1 MRLCG
6 RRYQCIDDWQV
17 QYSDIGKKRRAAV
30 MFTMRFSEWTWQNII
45 VRIVF
50 SLVLG
55 IVIGI
60 DRGAKRR
67 GGGARTTITVCL
79 GAAMVMLM
87 EQYLEAL
94 YPERLDISRIAAQV
108 ISGVGFLGAGSI
120 LVSGHQIKGL
130 TSAASIWT
138 CACIGLA
145 VGIGFLDG
153 AVILTAV
160 WLFGVHMVPWIE
172 RKVYRYSRYLTLY
185 IEVEDGKAITH
196 VSRQLK
202 EDNCLVDSFHV
213 DKPKAKGQYF
223 QIVVTFRIPPKT
235 NREDYI
241 GVLQKLKGVLSV
253 DEI

>member
-1 MRLCG
+1 MN
-6 RRYQCIDDWQV
+6 RRKEM
-17 QYSDIGKKRRAAV
+17 GAAD
-30 MFTMRFSEWTWQNII
+30 MFTIRFSEWTWQNIF
-45 VRIVF
+45 VRIIF
-50 SLVLG
+50 ALVLG

-60 DRGAKRR
+60 DRGVKRR

-79 GAAMVMLM
+79 GSAMVMLM
-87 EQYLEAL
+87 EQYLEVL

-160 WLFGVHMVPWIE
+160 WLLGVHMVPWIE
-172 RKVYRYSRYLTLY
+172 SKVYRYSRYLTLY

-202 EDNCLVDSFHV
+202 EDNCFVDSFHV
-213 DKPKAKGQYF
+213 DKPKAKGQHF
-223 QIVVTFRIPPKT
+223 QIVVTFRMPPKR
-235 NREDYI
+235 NREEYLDI
-241 GVLQKLKGVLSV
+241 LHKLKGVLFV

>member
-1 MRLCG
+1 
-6 RRYQCIDDWQV
+6 
-17 QYSDIGKKRRAAV
+17 
-30 MFTMRFSEWTWQNII
+30 MFTTIFSEWTWQNIL
-45 VRIVF
+45 VRIVL
-50 SLVLG
+50 SLIVG

-79 GAAMVMLM
+79 GATMVMLM
-87 EQYLEAL
+87 EQYLEVL
-94 YPERLDISRIAAQV
+94 YPEQLDISRIAAQV

-138 CACIGLA
+138 CACVGLA

-160 WLFGVHMVPWIE
+160 WLVGVHLVPYIE
-172 RKVYRYSRYLTLY
+172 GRVYQYSRYLTLY
-185 IEVEDGKAITH
+185 VEVVDGKAITN

-202 EDNCLVDSFHV
+202 EDNCFVDSFHV
-213 DKPKAKGQYF
+213 DKPKAKGQHF
-223 QIVVTFRIPPKT
+223 QIVMTFRLPRKV
-235 NREDYI
+235 NREAYL
-241 GVLQKLKGVLSV
+241 GTLQKLKGVLYV

>member
-1 MRLCG
+1 
-6 RRYQCIDDWQV
+6 
-17 QYSDIGKKRRAAV
+17 
-30 MFTMRFSEWTWQNII
+30 MFTLLFSDWTWGNILIRMI
-45 VRIVF
+45 V
-50 SLVLG
+50 SLILG
-55 IVIGI
+55 MIIGI

-79 GAAMVMLM
+79 GATMVMLL

-145 VGIGFLDG
+145 VGIGFIDG
-153 AVILTAV
+153 AVILTV
-160 WLFGVHMVPWIE
+160 LWLVGVHFVPYIE
-172 RKVYRYSRYLTLY
+172 NRVYKHSRYLTLY
-185 IEVEDGKAITH
+185 IEAATGREITLI
-196 VSRQLK
+196 SRKLK
-202 EDNCLVDSFHV
+202 EDNCLIDTFVV

-223 QIVVTFRIPPKT
+223 QIVTTFKIPKGT
-235 NREDYI
+235 NRDAYLRILQETE
-241 GVLQKLKGVLSV
+241 GVGTINEL
-253 DEI
+253 

>member
-1 MRLCG
+1 
-6 RRYQCIDDWQV
+6 
-17 QYSDIGKKRRAAV
+17 
-30 MFTMRFSEWTWQNII
+30 MFTLSFSDWTWSSIMI
-45 VRIVF
+45 RMAV

-55 IVIGI
+55 MVIGI

-79 GAAMVMLM
+79 GASMVMFL

-94 YPERLDISRIAAQV
+94 YPGRLDISRIAAQV

-145 VGIGFLDG
+145 VGIGFIDG
-153 AVILTAV
+153 AVILTAL
-160 WLFGVHMVPWIE
+160 WLAGVHLVPYVE
-172 RKVYRYSRYLTLY
+172 NRVYRHSRYMTLY
-185 IEVEDGKAITH
+185 IEAANGREITLI
-196 VSRQLK
+196 SRKLK
-202 EDNCLVDSFHV
+202 EDNCFIDSFVV

-223 QIVVTFRIPPKT
+223 QIVTTFKIP
-235 NREDYI
+235 
-241 GVLQKLKGVLSV
+241 KGVHKEAYLHTIQ
-253 DEI
+253 EISGVGTVNEL

>member
-1 MRLCG
+1 
-6 RRYQCIDDWQV
+6 
-17 QYSDIGKKRRAAV
+17 
-30 MFTMRFSEWTWQNII
+30 MFTTVFSEWTWQNIL
-45 VRIVF
+45 VRIAL
-50 SLVLG
+50 SLIVG

-79 GAAMVMLM
+79 GATMVMLM
-87 EQYLEAL
+87 EQYLEVL

-138 CACIGLA
+138 CACVGLA

-160 WLFGVHMVPWIE
+160 WLVGVHLVPSIE
-172 RKVYRYSRYLTLY
+172 GRVYQYSRYLTLY
-185 IEVEDGKAITH
+185 VEVVDGKAITN

-213 DKPKAKGQYF
+213 DKPKAKGQHF
-223 QIVVTFRIPPKT
+223 QIVMTFRLPRKVS
-235 NREDYI
+235 RETYL
-241 GVLQKLKGVLSV
+241 GTLQKLKGVLYV

>member
-1 MRLCG
+1 
-6 RRYQCIDDWQV
+6 
-17 QYSDIGKKRRAAV
+17 

-145 VGIGFLDG
+145 VGMTPSI
-153 AVILTAV
+153 
-160 WLFGVHMVPWIE
+160 P
-172 RKVYRYSRYLTLY
+172 SRRCP
-185 IEVEDGKAITH
+185 GM
-196 VSRQLK
+196 
-202 EDNCLVDSFHV
+202 
-213 DKPKAKGQYF
+213 G
-223 QIVVTFRIPPKT
+223 
-235 NREDYI
+235 
-241 GVLQKLKGVLSV
+241 
-253 DEI
+253 